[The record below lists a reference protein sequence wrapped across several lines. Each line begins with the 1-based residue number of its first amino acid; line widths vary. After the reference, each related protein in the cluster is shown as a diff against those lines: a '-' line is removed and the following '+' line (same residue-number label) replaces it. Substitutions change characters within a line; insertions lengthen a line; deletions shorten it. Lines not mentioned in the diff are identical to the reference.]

1 MDTWYSD
8 DETNKMSTSP
18 QCIRI
23 RKCKFGTYTSTG
35 MTITINALED
45 EDVNHHNKMKKKQFK
60 AACQKI
66 ILSCL
71 QSKK

>member
-1 MDTWYSD
+1 METWYSD
-8 DETNKMSTSP
+8 DKTNKMNTSL

-23 RKCKFGTYTSTG
+23 LICKFGTNTSTSL
-35 MTITINALED
+35 TTTINALED
-45 EDVNHHNKMKKKQFK
+45 EDVNHHNKKKKKQFQV
-60 AACQKI
+60 ASQKV